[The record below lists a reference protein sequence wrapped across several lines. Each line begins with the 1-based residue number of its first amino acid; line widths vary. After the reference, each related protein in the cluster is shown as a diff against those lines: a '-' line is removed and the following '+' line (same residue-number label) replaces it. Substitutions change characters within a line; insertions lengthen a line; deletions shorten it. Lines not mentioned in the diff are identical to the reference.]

1 MPFYTPPKESSFDM
15 DKEPNFIVPVIASF
29 SAKGGVQPL
38 YFQYDGKTI
47 TITSVHWCEK
57 KFNSFR
63 FECTAELEGYLTE
76 INMTFFPADNRWVM
90 KPK

>member
-1 MPFYTPPKESSFDM
+1 MGEYWY
-15 DKEPNFIVPVIASF
+15 

-76 INMTFFPADNRWVM
+76 INMAFFPADNRWVM